1 MAARESAVRRSKRKR
16 RRGGDDGDGGG
27 EGGGDEGE
35 EVEEGPQKVCSV
47 ITLSSSPYWCRLPI
61 LDFFVSNLFF
71 ISVKISSN
79 LWRPEGVLC
88 ARFKTLDPCGDFN
101 LWIYIETIFSFE
113 HSSHQI
119 KPDRDGSGCCHNP
132 PDNRATVIPTI
143 SILFSKHLD
152 LVIPRAAIV
161 GVVSHLLQL
170 LLDPN
175 VTLDLSVVL
184 LLLHVL
190 DVVSVVVIEANLTS
204 SNNRGWAIGHWEGE
218 ID

>member
-1 MAARESAVRRSKRKR
+1 MST
-16 RRGGDDGDGGG
+16 
-27 EGGGDEGE
+27 
-35 EVEEGPQKVCSV
+35 PH
-47 ITLSSSPYWCRLPI
+47 
-61 LDFFVSNLFF
+61 
-71 ISVKISSN
+71 
-79 LWRPEGVLC
+79 PEGVLC

-101 LWIYIETIFSFE
+101 LIGMDLDAATI
-113 HSSHQI
+113 
-119 KPDRDGSGCCHNP
+119 
-132 PDNRATVIPTI
+132 
-143 SILFSKHLD
+143 HLD

-204 SNNRGWAIGHWEGE
+204 SNNRG
-218 ID
+218 